1 MATPL
6 SQLGALTS
14 ALGTTVAAVEGLK
27 VVFSAVGEKLADSLK
42 DITKVDQRLS
52 VINSDL
58 RSSITGNI
66 DALEDTTG
74 GLTQAAKALTE
85 LRVLGFEKN
94 NKNLVDLATRLKL
107 SGQDTAALFQLSQ
120 SLLSLGGLT
129 EGSIDG
135 LAKQVIDLSK
145 TFGVT
150 ADSLV
155 GAIDQLTSN
164 LLDLNVLGGAEAA
177 ASFTANLAANVGQEN
192 AKLAGSFARTLTSV
206 STNQNQ
212 LAIVGLEGLANQ
224 IATGATKGFGNQRDL
239 IINAG
244 EQVKSILG
252 VQGNITLRQL
262 QALRPIV
269 GDVGVQAVRLAEEL
283 KKGSAVQTFGDRIGE
298 LIAVVKENLLAPFN
312 SSIVQLQPS
321 FEYLIGGLLVLGT
334 SILNLVTAFKPVIA
348 LIFGVVGAV
357 AGLIGAIVDGIA
369 WVIDNLLAP
378 FGFEATGYDKLNESL
393 NKILNVSIENAEY
406 NKEVGMISKRK
417 EARDLIREDRGGL
430 ELTYLQ
436 LKTMEN
442 IDRLARDLQ
451 YTGQRELLQTSQE
464 QNRILLGIASNTRT
478 RETPGS
484 SRKRG

>member
-283 KKGSAVQTFGDRIGE
+283 KKGSPRETFGDRISE
-298 LIAVVKENLLAPFN
+298 LVSVIKENLLAPFN
-312 SSIVQLQPS
+312 AAIVNLQPS
-321 FEYLIGGLLVLGT
+321 FEYLIGGLSIVGT
-334 SILNLVTAFKPVIA
+334 SLLNFVAAFTPVIS
-348 LIFGVVGAV
+348 LVFRVVGLIAS
-357 AGLIGAIVDGIA
+357 LIGTIVNAISSVVDS
-369 WVIDNLLAP
+369 VFSL
-378 FGFEATGYDKLNESL
+378 FGAEQGGFDKVFQTLTAIQQASSDSANSL
-393 NKILNVSIENAEY
+393 QQIGTAEKQKRTKDLLNVKVAESELSY
-406 NKEVGMISKRK
+406 LS
-417 EARDLIREDRGGL
+417 ARRLQGIDFLLRSA
-430 ELTYLQ
+430 ELNPLS
-436 LKTMEN
+436 
-442 IDRLARDLQ
+442 
-451 YTGQRELLQTSQE
+451 ELLQSE
-464 QNRILLGIASNTRT
+464 ANDYLRELVGYGKKGVRERIKV
-478 RETPGS
+478 
-484 SRKRG
+484 RKDY